1 MCAGAAPPPPRG
13 CFPDPAR
20 GGGGRARAREGGE
33 RPGVGSRAQL
43 GDLFVPAELGDRSR
57 AEVLADPT
65 ARRLLV
71 DDLYAELTAHTVD
84 RSALGRLILNERP
97 DCVVDCINTAG
108 VLAYQNVFASV
119 EALRRRAQAGTAD
132 AEAVERHLA
141 ILYLPQL
148 IRHVQ
153 IILEAMRRAGT
164 EMYVKVGTAGTGGM
178 GLNIPFTHSEERPS
192 RVLLAKAGVAGAH
205 SLLLY
210 LMARTP
216 GAPAVKE
223 IKPTAAIAW
232 KALGF
237 GPVEHGGR
245 PIMRSDAT
253 GPTPPHRGVR
263 GRGRRLAHD
272 WPSSRGGVP
281 GRRGERVVLAG

>member
-1 MCAGAAPPPPRG
+1 M
-13 CFPDPAR
+13 
-20 GGGGRARAREGGE
+20 
-33 RPGVGSRAQL
+33 
-43 GDLFVPAELGDRSR
+43 DR
-57 AEVLADPT
+57 
-65 ARRLLV
+65 
-71 DDLYAELTAHTVD
+71 Y
-84 RSALGRLILNERP
+84 ALGRLILDERP

-119 EALRRRAQAGTAD
+119 EALRRRAEAGTAD
-132 AEAVERHLA
+132 SEAVERHLA

-148 IRHVQ
+148 TRHVQ
-153 IILEAMRRAGT
+153 ISLEAMRRAGT
-164 EMYVKVGTAGTGGM
+164 EIYVKVGTAGTGGM

-216 GAPAVKE
+216 GVPAVKE

-253 GPTPPHRGVR
+253 GPLPLTEAFGDGDAGWCMTGRPLEGVFLDAGENGLLSQENLTEPVKPHRY
-263 GRGRRLAHD
+263 A
-272 WPSSRGGVP
+272 
-281 GRRGERVVLAG
+281 